1 MTDIA
6 LRAEKRLRD
15 LVLTTGKTF
24 GIRFT
29 YTDGTTFIVGSWTV
43 PHDSEYA
50 KIEAMGTDVGWT
62 LIHEMA
68 KQPTRTVVKA
78 EILPWPIPDEAP

>member
-1 MTDIA
+1 M
-6 LRAEKRLRD
+6 
-15 LVLTTGKTF
+15 LTTGKTF

-50 KIEAMGTDVGWT
+50 KIEAMGEDVGWT